1 MVDIVS
7 AAKTA
12 PLRIIVRPNSALHRG
27 EGALT
32 LAATAP
38 VGVFIASVLVAF
50 GAWPVIP
57 FVLLALAGLA
67 AAVYMVYR
75 HRDDFER
82 IVLTDDKLVVDRH
95 RPDGDEHFEFNGFW
109 VQLVQRQAEEGG
121 CAYLA
126 LRSHGREVA
135 LGGQLNDAERA
146 VVGRVLS
153 SRLALLRH

>member
-1 MVDIVS
+1 MVDIAN

-32 LAATAP
+32 LAITAP
-38 VGVFIASVLVAF
+38 IGLAIATVLIAF
-50 GAWPVIP
+50 GAWLAVP
-57 FVLLALAGLA
+57 FVLLALTALT
-67 AAVYMVYR
+67 AAVYAVYR

-82 IVLTDDKLVVDRH
+82 IVIADDKLTVDRH
-95 RPDGDEHFEFNGFW
+95 QPDGDQHFEFNGYW
-109 VQLVQRQAEEGG
+109 VQVVQRHAETGG

-126 LRSHGREVA
+126 LRSHGRELA
-135 LGGQLNDAERA
+135 LCHYLNDAERA

-153 SRLALLRH
+153 SRLALLRR

>member
-32 LAATAP
+32 LAVTAP
-38 VGVFIASVLVAF
+38 LALCIAVVLIAL
-50 GAWPVIP
+50 GAWPVVP
-57 FVLLALAGLA
+57 FVLLVLAALAG
-67 AAVYMVYR
+67 AVFMVYR

-82 IVLTDDKLVVDRH
+82 IVIADDKLTVDRH
-95 RPDGDEHFEFNGFW
+95 QPDGDQHFEFNGYW
-109 VQLVQRQAEEGG
+109 VQVVQRHADTGG

-126 LRSHGREVA
+126 LRSHGRE
-135 LGGQLNDAERA
+135 LPLCHHLNDAERA
-146 VVGRVLS
+146 VVGRVLT
-153 SRLALLRH
+153 SRLAVLRR